1 MVWSI
6 ARRAIHRLWRSGNP
20 WQEFGSRSRRGC
32 SKLQTTQDMFQFVSE
47 ASDTIGA
54 PLKLREVFS
63 HTASSMAILQRLYS
77 PARAIALIAS
87 VAWAATATP
96 SQAIMTYT
104 LKQQDENTVSLE
116 ATGRLNLP
124 LPLRVND
131 FNCDADG
138 LAFLSYNLMICTGP
152 ARNLSTYRLSGP
164 QFLPSVISGRVAD
177 SGSGISTIVDGG
189 GGEFAIGPYA
199 SGDPISS
206 LSVFNNA
213 TLEDFV
219 PRGFAGLLATWTL
232 EPANENDPYSSND
245 TIQFIV
251 LPVPGPTPLLGAA
264 TAFGMSRRLRRKIN
278 LRRGTSARG

>member
-6 ARRAIHRLWRSGNP
+6 ARRAIHRRWGSGNP
-20 WQEFGSRSRRGC
+20 RQGFGSSSRGGC
-32 SKLQTTQDMFQFVSE
+32 SSPQTSQDMFQFANK
-47 ASDTIGA
+47 ASDTIRA
-54 PLKLREVFS
+54 PLRLREVVWQ
-63 HTASSMAILQRLYS
+63 TAVSMAILQHLHS

-87 VAWAATATP
+87 VAWAAAATP
-96 SQAIMTYT
+96 SQAVMIYT

-116 ATGRLNLP
+116 ATGGLNLP
-124 LPLRVND
+124 LPVRVDD
-131 FNCDADG
+131 FNCEAEG
-138 LAFLSYNLMICTGP
+138 LAFLNYNLLICSGP
-152 ARNLSTYRLSGP
+152 ARNLSTYRISGP
-164 QFLPSVISGRVAD
+164 QLLPSVIGGRIAD
-177 SGSGISTIVDGG
+177 SGSGISTLIDGG

-199 SGDPISS
+199 SGNPIYS

-278 LRRGTSARG
+278 IRRGTS